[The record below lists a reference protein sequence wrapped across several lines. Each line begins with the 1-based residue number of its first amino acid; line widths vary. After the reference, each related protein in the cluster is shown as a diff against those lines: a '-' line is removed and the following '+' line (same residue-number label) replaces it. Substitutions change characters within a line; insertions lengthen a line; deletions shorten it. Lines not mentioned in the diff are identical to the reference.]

1 MMRFLNITIILLLAA
16 VGARADGPKLTLTGN
31 VYEATFGAGL
41 PGAKVYLLDSL
52 GVAID
57 STKTGRSSVMVNGQW
72 KQNPD
77 FELKVP
83 RTPARYTIEVNY
95 KGYEPGFQSVTVGK
109 LGSRE
114 MQRELPD
121 IKLRRAPK
129 MLDEVTVTATKVKF
143 YNRGDTLVY
152 NADAFMLAEGS
163 MLDALIQQ
171 LPGVELKDDGRIFV
185 NGKYVE
191 SLLLNGRQFMDND
204 NHLLLDNL
212 GAYTVKDVAVYDK
225 VSDRSEFLG
234 LGTEAGDTRYV
245 MDVRMKKEFMGSYLA
260 NVEAGY
266 GSADR
271 YLGRFFLSRSDTRS
285 QYVLFGNINNLND
298 RRKPGQKSNW
308 TPEQMESGLRRE
320 KSLGGQYEVTQ
331 SGSDPWKFNGNFSLN
346 HTSQDDETFTDRTN
360 FLPGRETYNY
370 VFNNLRNRSLNF
382 FTFHGVTKQT
392 RRIFFTAS
400 ANGSINRS
408 DYRQSVVSGTF
419 ADRQESVTRRWLADI
434 YATGSEA
441 TLSSII
447 NRSMQTDSMRNNQWS
462 VEGNAAV
469 TYKFSQN
476 SDNVYLGVR
485 GRYTGMSPDRYNDQR
500 VNFGSSPAA
509 ERTMQIFRNH
519 PAHEYYI
526 APTINYC
533 YYFTGGGYLQP
544 EYTFTY
550 THRRNDSRLFSP
562 EDPDAAT
569 FDSPMA
575 LDPLNTYYQ
584 LDKELRH
591 TVGFRSAFS
600 GRGDGHFWRIM
611 LGPTLGFN
619 TQHLDYTQAG
629 QAIRKTRHSLQFT
642 DSWTELK
649 YGFGAYPNRW
659 GINDYRNVLTLKFEA
674 EARMPDMRY
683 LVDIPNTSD
692 PLTILLGAP
701 SLKNQQDFKWKLR
714 YDLTPQKTRI
724 MEAAEVYYRLITNG
738 LVRGYSY
745 DTRTGV
751 RTIRS
756 YNTSGNW
763 ETGAMNSLSM
773 PLDRRRRLTLS
784 STTDLKYGHATDM
797 IGADGEAPAPF
808 TVRNLMTSEKISLN
822 WAAASWLSLIG
833 KADLQLRHTTSERPD
848 FQTIDAFDANYGVV
862 ATVKF
867 TKNLSL
873 STDMTLFTRSGYD
886 TPVMNS
892 SDWVWNARLA
902 YTLGRGRWTMMLD
915 GFDLLHQLS
924 SVRYAVNAQGR
935 TVTYVNTLPRF
946 FLFHVQYNINIL
958 PKRRK

>member
-1 MMRFLNITIILLLAA
+1 MMRFLNITIILLLTALA
-16 VGARADGPKLTLTGN
+16 ARADGPKLTLTGN

-95 KGYEPGFQSVTVGK
+95 KGYEPGFQSVTVGR

-234 LGTEAGDTRYV
+234 LGAEAGDTRYV

-320 KSLGGQYEVTQ
+320 KSLGGQYELTQ

-382 FTFHGVTKQT
+382 YTYHSATKQT
-392 RRIFFTAS
+392 RRIYFTAS
-400 ANGSINRS
+400 AYGSISRS

-462 VEGNAAV
+462 VNGDAAI

-476 SDNVYLGVR
+476 PDNMYLWVKG
-485 GRYTGMSPDRYNDQR
+485 GYTGSTPDRYNDQR
-500 VNFGSSPAA
+500 INFGSSPAA

-519 PAHEYYI
+519 PSHEYYVRSI
-526 APTINYC
+526 LSYC
-533 YYFTGGGYLQP
+533 YNFTGGGYIQP
-544 EYTFTY
+544 QYTFQY
-550 THRRNDSRLFSP
+550 THRRNDSRLFEP
-562 EDPDAAT
+562 EDPAAARFDA
-569 FDSPMA
+569 PMA
-575 LDPLNTYYQ
+575 LDPLNSYYQ
-584 LDKELRH
+584 LDKTLEHL
-591 TVGFRSAFS
+591 VGFLSSKVFK
-600 GRGDGHFWRIM
+600 GDGRFWRIM

-659 GINDYRNVLTLKFEA
+659 GGKDYRNMLTLKFEA
-674 EARMPDMRY
+674 EAQMPDMRY

-714 YDLTPQKTRI
+714 YELTPQNGRI
-724 MEAAEVYYRLITNG
+724 KEAAEVYYRLITNG

-763 ETGAMNSLSM
+763 ETGAMNSFM
-773 PLDRRRRLTLS
+773 VPIGKARRLTLAATS
-784 STTDLKYGHATDM
+784 EVKYGHATDM
-797 IGADGEAPAPF
+797 IGTNNETPAPF
-808 TVRNLMTSEKISLN
+808 TVRNLVGGQRIRLIWGT
-822 WAAASWLSLIG
+822 ASWLNLTG
-833 KADLQLRHTTSERPD
+833 TADMNLRHTTSERPD
-848 FQTIDAFDANYGVV
+848 FKNIDAFDANYGVV

>member
-234 LGTEAGDTRYV
+234 LGAEAGDTRYV

-331 SGSDPWKFNGNFSLN
+331 SGSDPWKFNGNFSLS
-346 HTSQDDETFTDRTN
+346 HTSQDDETFTDQTN

-611 LGPTLGFN
+611 LGPTLGVN

-797 IGADGEAPAPF
+797 IGTDGETPAPF
-808 TVRNLMTSEKISLN
+808 TVRNLMTSEKISLT
-822 WAAASWLSLIG
+822 WGAASWLSLIG

-848 FQTIDAFDANYGVV
+848 FKTIDAFDANYGVV